1 MAGLTKE
8 QRAAKL
14 QAQKIAEAGLT
25 QEQFEALND
34 EDKAKIIGVS
44 AGAGACGAEGG
55 DGEGAGDEAAD
66 DGIKYVRMT
75 RDPEFYDAPHEAK
88 VHPKEVTNYARG
100 GWEIA

>member
-8 QRAAKL
+8 QRAAKAL
-14 QAQKIAEAGLT
+14 AEKIAAAGLT
-25 QEQFEALND
+25 QEQFDALSD
-34 EDKAKIIGVS
+34 EDKAKIVGTKS
-44 AGAGACGAEGG
+44 AAPAGAGDGTGDDGG
-55 DGEGAGDEAAD
+55 VEDAD

-88 VHPKEVTNYARG
+88 VHPKEVTNFARG